1 MDEESMMN
9 AAQAGPSTAP
19 AVASTSNDQQADQ
32 TRPEGMS
39 KSAMKRAARQ
49 ARLEALKPMKR
60 AAEKERRKARLTQL
74 SEGYANGTLS
84 EADKEIFER
93 RKRTEKERK
102 VAKRKIDHGEQ
113 DGDWRGGVV
122 VDLGFDELMNEQEI
136 SSMSSQLG
144 YVYSSNRTSKRPIN
158 TVIHT
163 SFSPTASPRL
173 WERMNASNWHKWS
186 RSYWWAEGLDH
197 LNNALSTSS
206 ASAPTSELA
215 AGPTVSLDESS
226 ESASSTVIPTESGD
240 LQTVSKP
247 SEGLEAHLS
256 GVKLPPGLEKGRH
269 NLVYLSADAEEELTT
284 LSEEDV
290 YIIGGIVDRNRY
302 KNLCQD
308 KAEKLGIRTARL
320 PIGSFIANLPTR
332 KVLTVNQVFDIL
344 VQYLALGD
352 WKAAFET
359 VIPQRKYH
367 ESKKAKRAH
376 TQAGDGQ
383 GVGQSSVPEDD
394 EEQDTVD
401 GPERRDADEQGDAP
415 MEDEE
420 AMMNQ

>member
-1 MDEESMMN
+1 MDEDGLRN
-9 AAQAGPSTAP
+9 AAAAGPSTLTVAP
-19 AVASTSNDQQADQ
+19 ITADQ
-32 TRPEGMS
+32 PVDSSRPEGMS

-49 ARLEALKPMKR
+49 ARLEALKPIKR
-60 AAEKERRKARLTQL
+60 AAEKERRKARSAQL

-93 RKRTEKERK
+93 RKKLEKDRR
-102 VAKRKIDHGEQ
+102 VAKRKIETGDQE
-113 DGDWRGGVV
+113 GDWRGGVV

-136 SSMSSQLG
+136 NSMSSQLG

-163 SFSPTASPRL
+163 SFSPKASPRL
-173 WERMNASNWHKWS
+173 WERMSASNWHKWS

-197 LNNALSTSS
+197 LDNALSSS
-206 ASAPTSELA
+206 SSSLAPESTADTTMSVTNIA
-215 AGPTVSLDESS
+215 TAGTEEINKGTDSLE
-226 ESASSTVIPTESGD
+226 T
-240 LQTVSKP
+240 K
-247 SEGLEAHLS
+247 LS
-256 GVKLPPGLEKGRH
+256 GGQLPPELEKGRH
-269 NLVYLSADAEEELTT
+269 RLVYLSADAEEELTT
-284 LSEEDV
+284 LSEDDV

-308 KAEKLGIRTARL
+308 KAEKLEIRTARL

-344 VQYLALGD
+344 VQYITLED
-352 WKAAFET
+352 WKAAFEA

-376 TQAGDGQ
+376 TKAGENE
-383 GVGQSSVPEDD
+383 SSVGTSLSEGDDDNDQEAGAEDASVIPVN
-394 EEQDTVD
+394 Q
-401 GPERRDADEQGDAP
+401 ADEYMQ
-415 MEDEE
+415 DEE

>member
-1 MDEESMMN
+1 MSD
-9 AAQAGPSTAP
+9 
-19 AVASTSNDQQADQ
+19 QADSI
-32 TRPEGMS
+32 RPEGMS

-49 ARLEALKPMKR
+49 ARLEALKPIKR
-60 AAEKERRKARLTQL
+60 AAEKERRKARAAQL
-74 SEGYANGTLS
+74 AEGYANGTLS
-84 EADKEIFER
+84 EADREIFER
-93 RKRTEKERK
+93 RKQTEKERR
-102 VAKRKIDHGEQ
+102 VAKRKIEHGEQ
-113 DGDWRGGVV
+113 GSDWRGGIV

-163 SFSPTASPRL
+163 SFSPTVSPRL

-197 LNNALSTSS
+197 LNNALTLTSASGFPAASQGADASAALSSS
-206 ASAPTSELA
+206 AAATTSLPAEASAVSDSA
-215 AGPTVSLDESS
+215 AGASKADESL
-226 ESASSTVIPTESGD
+226 V
-240 LQTVSKP
+240 
-247 SEGLEAHLS
+247 AHLS
-256 GVKLPPGLEKGRH
+256 GDRLPLGLEKGRH
-269 NLVYLSADAEEELTT
+269 RLVYLSADAEEELTT
-284 LSEEDV
+284 LSEDDV

-344 VQYLALGD
+344 VQYIALED
-352 WKAAFET
+352 WKAAFEA

-376 TQAGDGQ
+376 TKSGGDEEDNASQ
-383 GVGQSSVPEDD
+383 DDD
-394 EEQDTVD
+394 EANEAVAEEGTIEQEH
-401 GPERRDADEQGDAP
+401 GSQGDEGL